1 MEGQAKILGLE
12 DTIKAMQAAFPK
24 EPERQRRLVNATMRK
39 SANMTFVK
47 DAKQRA
53 AALGGSGALADSIG
67 IRTMPRGQIIASGR
81 IAGVYI
87 APLRHKPSAIRR
99 YIGHYYRT
107 SAPDTVVVNGIRY
120 GHLVEFGHAARDGSH
135 VAAKPFMGPAI
146 DAQFNAYRNRFAAD
160 LGKKVEAA
168 VRRKAKGK

>member
-12 DTIKAMQAAFPK
+12 DTIKAMKAAFP
-24 EPERQRRLVNATMRK
+24 EAPEQQRRLLNATMRR
-39 SANMTFVK
+39 SATMTFVL

-53 AALGGSGALADSIG
+53 MSLGGSGALADSIG
-67 IRTMPRGQIIASGR
+67 IRTMPRGQLVSSR
-81 IAGVYI
+81 KVAGVYI

-99 YIGHYYRT
+99 YIGHYYAT
-107 SAPDTVVVNGIRY
+107 SAPNTVVVNGIRY
-120 GHLVEFGHAARDGSH
+120 GHLVEFGHVARDGSH

-146 DAQFNAYRNRFAAD
+146 DSQFNAYRGRFASD

-168 VRRKAKGK
+168 VKRKARKK